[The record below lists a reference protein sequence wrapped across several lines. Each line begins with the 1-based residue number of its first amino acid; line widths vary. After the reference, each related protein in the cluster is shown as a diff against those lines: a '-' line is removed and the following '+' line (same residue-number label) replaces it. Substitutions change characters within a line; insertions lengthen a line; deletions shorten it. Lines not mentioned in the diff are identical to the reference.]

1 MKMNSREKEL
11 ARGQEEEE
19 EQEEEE
25 VLVVV
30 VVVVVVM
37 MVFVGVTIH
46 KIFLIH
52 FML

>member
-1 MKMNSREKEL
+1 
-11 ARGQEEEE
+11 
-19 EQEEEE
+19 
-25 VLVVV
+25 LVVV

-52 FML
+52 FMLWSSTDGQWHLV